1 MSHRFSQC
9 CSQIAGWDPSHFK
22 ACLGENTL
30 LSSLPWLL
38 TWSRWLLAGDLSYLP
53 YGFLFRAS
61 LVAQRLN
68 RLPAMRE
75 TWVWSLG
82 REDPL
87 EKEMATHSSI
97 LDWKIPWT
105 EEPGGL
111 QFMGLQRVR
120 HDWASDLT
128 YGRNGGGING
138 RFFMYLKQLKFEP
151 WVHRFIVLVFL
162 LCIYL
167 EFSIVWNKQ
176 TKFRGLVYAEAK
188 QIS

>member
-9 CSQIAGWDPSHFK
+9 CSQIAGWDPSHSK

-75 TWVWSLG
+75 TQVLSLG
-82 REDPL
+82 WEDPL
-87 EKEMATHSSI
+87 EKQMATHSST
-97 LDWKIPWT
+97 LAWRIPWR
-105 EEPGGL
+105 EEPGPWGCKELGTTGL
-111 QFMGLQRVR
+111 LHFHFSGPFAIWPFVFPRSRTLRKSERWQARWKSSFC
-120 HDWASDLT
+120 DLILA
-128 YGRNGGGING
+128 GDI
-138 RFFMYLKQLKFEP
+138 P
-151 WVHRFIVLVFL
+151 SL
-162 LCIYL
+162 LCTLFIG
-167 EFSIVWNKQ
+167 ITWVWPTIKG
-176 TKFRGLVYAEAK
+176 KG
-188 QIS
+188 